1 MRITSIHWFTLGVAT
16 LASSGCA
23 VNPLT
28 GDDELM
34 FYKVG
39 QDFKVGAA
47 VAPKLE
53 EALGGRIE
61 DESLQKYIDHVGQK
75 IARVCHH
82 PEWDYNY
89 VAVESEQVNALAL
102 PGGYIFITRGMLEKL
117 SSEAELAGILGHE
130 TAHVVGR
137 DSMNAMSKQRG
148 MQIASIAAAVADPS
162 AGMGAYYAGQ
172 FLMLNYSREDE
183 TQADLSGLD
192 YMVEAGYD
200 PHGILQ
206 VMAVLEGLMERRP
219 VEFFSTHPLPEN
231 RLHRLNQKISYRYAT
246 ASGSKRVGQKDYQKN
261 VLDYLAAHP
270 PPDEKERKKRS
281 SHELTP
287 AQLQA
292 LREALAHHT
301 CCGGHHG
308 HTPPLASG
316 SAVPEYARVIPDFQY
331 DRTGTPPQ

>member
-1 MRITSIHWFTLGVAT
+1 MRITIIHLISLGVVT
-16 LASSGCA
+16 LALSGCA

-34 FYKVG
+34 FYNLD

-61 DESLQKYIDHVGQK
+61 DESLQKYVDQVGQK

-102 PGGYIFITRGMLEKL
+102 PGGYIFVTRGMLEKL

-162 AGMGAYYAGQ
+162 AGMGAFYAGQ

-192 YMVEAGYD
+192 YLVDAGYD

-246 ASGSKRVGQKDYQKN
+246 ARGSKRVGQKDYQKN
-261 VLDYLAAHP
+261 VLDYLASH
-270 PPDEKERKKRS
+270 PPDEKQRKKQRRS
-281 SHELTP
+281 ELTP
-287 AQLQA
+287 GQLQA
-292 LREALAHHT
+292 LQEALAHHT
-301 CCGGHHG
+301 CCGGHGSHPHG
-308 HTPPLASG
+308 LPSD
-316 SAVPEYARVIPDFQY
+316 SAVPEYARVIPDFPS
-331 DRTGTPPQ
+331 DRTGRPPQ

>member
-1 MRITSIHWFTLGVAT
+1 LRKTIFHLIALGAIT
-16 LASSGCA
+16 LAFSSCA

-34 FYKVG
+34 FYNVD

-53 EALGGRIE
+53 EAMGGRIE
-61 DESLQKYIDHVGQK
+61 DESLQKYVDRVGQK

-117 SSEAELAGILGHE
+117 NSEAELAGILGHE

-148 MQIASIAAAVADPS
+148 MQIATIAAAVADPS
-162 AGMGAYYAGQ
+162 AGMGAFYAGQ

-200 PHGILQ
+200 PHGILN

-219 VEFFSTHPLPEN
+219 IEFFSTHPLPEN
-231 RLHRLNQKISYRYAT
+231 RLHRLRQKIAYRYAT
-246 ASGSKRVGQKDYQKN
+246 ASGSKRVGQADYQKQ
-261 VLDYLAAHP
+261 VLDYLASHPPPEEKDRKKQRGNQLTPEQEQMLQVALAHP
-270 PPDEKERKKRS
+270 PCCWGS
-281 SHELTP
+281 SCTNH
-287 AQLQA
+287 
-292 LREALAHHT
+292 
-301 CCGGHHG
+301 
-308 HTPPLASG
+308 
-316 SAVPEYARVIPDFQY
+316 
-331 DRTGTPPQ
+331 

>member
-1 MRITSIHWFTLGVAT
+1 MTLVAIA
-16 LASSGCA
+16 LALNSCA

-34 FYKVG
+34 FYNVD

-53 EALGGRIE
+53 EAMGGRIE
-61 DESLQKYIDHVGQK
+61 DESLQKYIDRVGQK

-102 PGGYIFITRGMLEKL
+102 PGGFIFITRGMLEKL
-117 SSEAELAGILGHE
+117 NSEAELAGILGHE

-137 DSMNAMSKQRG
+137 DSMNALSKQRG
-148 MQIASIAAAVADPS
+148 MAIASIAAAVADPS
-162 AGMGAYYAGQ
+162 AGMGAFYAGQ

-200 PHGILQ
+200 PYGILN
-206 VMAVLEGLMERRP
+206 VMTVLEGLMERRP
-219 VEFFSTHPLPEN
+219 IEFFSTHPLPEN
-231 RLHRLNQKISYRYAT
+231 RLHRLRQKIAIRYGT
-246 ASGSKRVGQKDYQKN
+246 ASGSKRVGQTDYQKH
-261 VLDYLAAHP
+261 VLDYLASHP
-270 PPDEKERKKRS
+270 PPEEKDRKKQRGNQ
-281 SHELTP
+281 LTSEQEQML
-287 AQLQA
+287 QLA
-292 LREALAHHT
+292 LTHPT
-301 CCGGHHG
+301 CCWGAHG
-308 HTPPLASG
+308 TSP
-316 SAVPEYARVIPDFQY
+316 
-331 DRTGTPPQ
+331 